1 MRMLLV
7 SLIIVAS
14 QAAAQT
20 ESAQPNAPGAPV
32 DTAME
37 EALRD
42 YSAVAGGWYVN
53 QRCWF
58 VTGDAREKFTRDLEL
73 INVALVRDLG
83 RTERLRE
90 IQQAAQ
96 IGANSP
102 PYNACGSEA
111 EELVMS
117 TSNHAGLWSDAIRK
131 LVVELQAQQAEQES
145 QVEAAE

>member
-1 MRMLLV
+1 MKRLLTVLLLV
-7 SLIIVAS
+7 ATT
-14 QAAAQT
+14 QAQAQT
-20 ESAQPNAPGAPV
+20 EAV

-58 VTGDAREKFTRDLEL
+58 VTGEARDKFTRDLEL

-90 IQQAAQ
+90 LQQAAQ
-96 IGANSP
+96 IGANRP
-102 PYNACGSEA
+102 PYNACGAEA
-111 EELVMS
+111 EELVTS
-117 TSNHAGLWSDAIRK
+117 TSNHAGLWSDAIRE
-131 LVVELQAQQAEQES
+131 VVAELAAKQAEQAA
-145 QVEAAE
+145 EAAE